1 MKRGSNMFCPKCGAQ
16 NPDGSPFCASCGA
29 QMGQAQQPQQPMNQ
43 SNNFGGNSNGFN
55 PQNMVNDFKS
65 NITDIK
71 SFGIPQFVALGG
83 AVVLLISMFLPYLKV
98 TVFGL
103 SKSANFFDGGA
114 FHWILGIL
122 IALCSAF
129 LAVTKK
135 GLNMLI
141 AGGAAV
147 LFFIFEWIFQF
158 KDTLGVVSK
167 GAGFYIMLLA
177 CLAIAVGGVLQFLQD
192 KK

>member
-16 NPDGSPFCASCGA
+16 VPDGSPFCSSCGA
-29 QMGQAQQPQQPMNQ
+29 PMAQQTQQPMNHA
-43 SNNFGGNSNGFN
+43 NNFGGNSNGFN
-55 PQNMVNDFKS
+55 PQDMVNDFKS

-114 FHWILGIL
+114 LHWILGIL

-141 AGGAAV
+141 AGGVAV

>member
-16 NPDGSPFCASCGA
+16 VPDGSPFCSSCGA
-29 QMGQAQQPQQPMNQ
+29 PMAQQTQQPMNQ
-43 SNNFGGNSNGFN
+43 ANNFGGNSNGFN
-55 PQNMVNDFKS
+55 PQDMVNDFKS

-114 FHWILGIL
+114 LHWILGIL

-141 AGGAAV
+141 AGGVAV